1 MGCVLFKVCTCTVWE
16 FGWPHVQGIHS
27 SPSHYSIVCRIIS
40 SKDLVTELCCPSKV
54 VHVLYGGYV
63 LMSPGCPQH
72 PRISVP
78 LHNGTTV
85 VWAIAWQ
92 FSQLRQWSQKE
103 SSMHFWVWQYNQVEI
118 SNSLGQCK
126 YGYKA
131 GDVVIWQQKTGS
143 LHASAVV
150 LKVIVAG
157 SVHSISVSQHKC

>member
-1 MGCVLFKVCTCTVWE
+1 MGCVLFKVCIVWE
-16 FGWPHVQGIHS
+16 FCWPHVQGIRS
-27 SPSHYSIVCRIIS
+27 SLSHYSIVCRIFS
-40 SKDLVTELCCPSKV
+40 SKDLVTELCFPSKV

-118 SNSLGQCK
+118 SNSQGQCK

-131 GDVVIWQQKTGS
+131 GDVIMWQKAGS

-150 LKVIVAG
+150 IKVMVAG